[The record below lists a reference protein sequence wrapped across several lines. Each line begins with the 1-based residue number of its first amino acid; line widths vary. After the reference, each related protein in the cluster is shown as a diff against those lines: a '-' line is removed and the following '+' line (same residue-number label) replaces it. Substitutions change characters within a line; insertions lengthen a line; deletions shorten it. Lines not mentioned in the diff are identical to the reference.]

1 MHIGFVR
8 MSLKKDMA
16 CSWKGCANMKE
27 FEKIIGYEYVKQ
39 ELYRI
44 CDIMRNPE
52 KYRKLGVTT
61 PKGLLLTGEPG
72 VGKTQMC
79 LCLVEASKRP
89 CITVRKDRANG
100 DFVNYIRNSFEKAR
114 NEAPSIVFL
123 DDMDKFANED
133 EMHRDAEEYVTVQSC
148 IDDCK
153 NSEVFVLATTN
164 SKYDLPDSLLRVGRF
179 DKHISIE
186 IPKGD
191 DAIKIIDYYLK
202 KKAVKVDVDAVEI
215 SRLIYGSSCAELETV
230 VNEAGIYA
238 AYDGRDAINRE
249 DFIKASLR
257 TIFEAPEA
265 TCRNNMEYERVV
277 AFHEA
282 GHVVAA
288 EIMNPGSVNMVS
300 ICKNYGSKEGIT
312 SISYPEEHEVL
323 KTDLEK
329 KVICRLAGKAA
340 VEIVFGY
347 ADVGC
352 NSDLCTAYEI
362 VTNLVDDCCVY
373 GFDTFEMHNT
383 SDELLRNKERKIA
396 MDMERFYQLAKQL
409 LIDNKKLL
417 QLVAD
422 SLLEK
427 KTLTYNDIKKL
438 VG

>member
-1 MHIGFVR
+1 
-8 MSLKKDMA
+8 MA

-27 FEKIIGYEYVKQ
+27 FERIIGYEHVKQ

-79 LCLVEASKRP
+79 RCLVKACKRP
-89 CITVRKDRANG
+89 CITIRKDRADG
-100 DFVNYIRNSFEKAR
+100 DFVNYIRDSFEKAR
-114 NEAPSIVFL
+114 NEAPAIVFL

-148 IDDCK
+148 IDDCRDA
-153 NSEVFVLATTN
+153 EVFVLATTN
-164 SKYDLPDSLLRVGRF
+164 NKYDLPDSLLRAGRF

-215 SRLIYGSSCAELETV
+215 SRLIYGKSCAELETV
-230 VNEAGIYA
+230 INEAGIYA
-238 AYDGRDAINRE
+238 AYEGRDVINRE

-265 TCRNNMEYERVV
+265 THGTNTEFEKVV

-300 ICKNYGSKEGIT
+300 ICKNYGSQEGIT

-329 KVICRLAGKAA
+329 KVIYRLAGKAA

-352 NSDLCTAYEI
+352 NSDLCTAYDI
-362 VTNLVDDCCVY
+362 VSHLVDDYCVY
-373 GFDTFEMHNT
+373 GFDTFEMRNA
-383 SDELLRNKERKIA
+383 SDELLKNKERKIA
-396 MDMERFYQLAKQL
+396 MDMERFYQSAKQL
-409 LIDNKKLL
+409 LIDNRKLL
-417 QLVAD
+417 HSVAD

-427 KTLTYNDIKKL
+427 KTLTYIDIKKL